1 MSRMADL
8 HIEIT
13 EALLRGE
20 RPKEVAAK
28 VDVST
33 LQVLHV
39 LCEIQEG

>member
-1 MSRMADL
+1 MSRMADV

-20 RPKEVAAK
+20 RPTEVASE
-28 VDVST
+28 VGVST

>member
-8 HIEIT
+8 HVEIT

-20 RPKEVAAK
+20 RPKAVAAE
-28 VDVST
+28 VGVSI